1 MSQARLVIILGKKL
15 ENGKMTYELITR
27 LDLACQIIKPNDII
41 MVAGGRV
48 DQNSYHTEAFMM
60 KQYLQRIKALP
71 NRIISENQSKTT
83 YHNIKYV
90 NNIINKTPELQPLEK
105 ILVSSLGHRQK
116 IKRFIAKE
124 YFNNL
129 DWKLYLTPKY

>member
-1 MSQARLVIILGKKL
+1 MPQTRLIIILGKKL
-15 ENGKMTYELITR
+15 DNGKMTNELIAR
-27 LDLACQIIKPNDII
+27 LDLACQIIRPGDVI
-41 MVAGGRV
+41 MVTGGRV
-48 DQNSYHTEAFMM
+48 DQNSYHTEAFIM